1 MRTLAAV
8 MSLALAFPAAGSA
21 EGKDEAVTARSPA
34 PQPCPGAYCE
44 ATVRRHDQEALDQ
57 LVAAQYSPLA
67 VYVIDGREH
76 LAAARPPLT
85 VDTPMRIASNTKT
98 FVSAT
103 VLRLWEQHKIALD
116 SPIAGMI
123 APEDDRLLRADGYDT
138 GRITVRHLLSHSG
151 GLYDLGSDPRFF
163 AQFKANNKEHLTRT
177 DQIRMMTEYGDPL
190 SAPGVRF
197 HYSDGDY
204 VILGEIIERLTGLDL
219 ATAVRRELG
228 FDRLGLTSTWWER
241 FEPRPAA
248 AHASARHFLGDT
260 DVTDIDPSM
269 DLYGGGGLV
278 MSPRDLATFFKALF
292 EGRVFHEKKTLETML
307 WKGSHEGADGYRFGI
322 FVKHTPDGDI
332 WWHSGFWGTWA
343 GYAPSTGI
351 ALAAFSDHQMGVK
364 PALPALERYFFP
376 KP

>member
-1 MRTLAAV
+1 MRILVALT
-8 MSLALAFPAAGSA
+8 SLAFAFPGPVFAQGRDQMA
-21 EGKDEAVTARSPA
+21 TAPMSA
-34 PQPCPGAYCE
+34 PQSTSVSNDK
-44 ATVRRHDQEALDQ
+44 ATAQRHDQAALDQ
-57 LVAAQYSPLA
+57 LVAAQQFPIA
-67 VYVIDGREH
+67 VYVIDGHEH
-76 LAAARPPLT
+76 LAAARAPLT

-103 VLRLWEQHKIALD
+103 VLRLWEQHKIDLD
-116 SPIAGMI
+116 APIAGLI

-163 AQFKANNKEHLTRT
+163 AQFKANNKERLTRT

-190 SAPGVRF
+190 SAPGVKF

-204 VILGEIIERLTGLDL
+204 IILGEIVERLTGLTL
-219 ATAVRRELG
+219 AQAVRRELG
-228 FDRLGLTSTWWER
+228 LDRLGLTSTWWER

-248 AHASARHFLGDT
+248 AQASVRHFLGDT

-292 EGRVFHEKKTLETML
+292 EGRVFRSKKTLETMF
-307 WKGSHEGADGYRFGI
+307 WKGPHEGADGYRFGI

-364 PALPALERYFFP
+364 PALPALERFFFP
-376 KP
+376 KR

>member
-1 MRTLAAV
+1 MRILLAGLI
-8 MSLALAFPAAGSA
+8 SLALAA
-21 EGKDEAVTARSPA
+21 
-34 PQPCPGAYCE
+34 PGAALAASGDDANLARQASI
-44 ATVRRHDQEALDQ
+44 ATATAATAARDQAALTQ
-57 LVAAQYSPLA
+57 VVSAQQFPLA

-76 LAAARPPLT
+76 YGAAKGPLD

-103 VLRLWEQHKIALD
+103 VLRLWEQHKIDLD
-116 SPIAGMI
+116 APIKGLI

-163 AQFKANNKEHLTRT
+163 AQFKANNNERLTRT

-190 SAPGVRF
+190 GAPGVKF

-204 VILGEIIERLTGLDL
+204 IILGEIVERLTGLNL
-219 ATAVRRELG
+219 AKAVRRELG
-228 FDRLGLTSTWWER
+228 LDRLGLTNAWWER
-241 FEPRPAA
+241 FEPRPAG
-248 AHASARHFLGDT
+248 AHPGARHFLGDT

-292 EGRVFHEKKTLETML
+292 EGRVFHSKKTLETMF
-307 WKGSHEGADGYRFGI
+307 WQGPHEGADGYRFGI
-322 FVKHTPDGDI
+322 FVKHTPAGDI

-364 PALPALERYFFP
+364 PALPALEGFFFP
-376 KP
+376 KR